1 MVKLHKC
8 NFFLIFGLIMK
19 NNVNPK
25 TEIALSISLIIFS
38 IIVYYFSL
46 ELPEPEYEPLGSAAL
61 PQGLAVIM
69 SLLSLIVIVRAIPKI
84 KTYKPTTNTDDNVT
98 SRPKLAILVFII
110 TLIFIGILDFGILG
124 FLPAGIIYLSTIGY
138 LMTHRDLKSFP
149 WIVAFAVI
157 LTVFS
162 YYVFTKF
169 FYIDLP

>member
-1 MVKLHKC
+1 
-8 NFFLIFGLIMK
+8 MK
-19 NNVNPK
+19 NNANPK
-25 TEIALSISLIIFS
+25 TEIVLSISLIIFS

-69 SLLSLIVIVRAIPKI
+69 SLLSLIVIAKAIPKI
-84 KTYKPTTNTDDNVT
+84 KTYKPTTNTDDKIIP
-98 SRPKLAILVFII
+98 RPKLAILIFII

>member
-1 MVKLHKC
+1 
-8 NFFLIFGLIMK
+8 MK

-25 TEIALSISLIIFS
+25 IEIALSISLIIFS

>member
-1 MVKLHKC
+1 
-8 NFFLIFGLIMK
+8 MK

-25 TEIALSISLIIFS
+25 TEIVLSIGLIIFS
-38 IIVYYFSL
+38 AIVYYFSL

-61 PQGLAVIM
+61 PKGLAVIM
-69 SLLSLIVIVRAIPKI
+69 SLLSLIIIVKAIPKI
-84 KTYKPTTNTDDNVT
+84 NTYKPITNTNDNVT

-138 LMTHRDLKSFP
+138 LMTHRDLKRIP
-149 WIVAFAVI
+149 WIIAFSII
-157 LTVFS
+157 LTLFS

>member
-1 MVKLHKC
+1 
-8 NFFLIFGLIMK
+8 MK

-38 IIVYYFSL
+38 VIVYYFSL

-61 PQGLAVIM
+61 PKGLAVIM
-69 SLLSLIVIVRAIPKI
+69 SLLSFVVIVRAIPKI
-84 KTYKPTTNTDDNVT
+84 KTYKPTTKTDNNVT

-124 FLPAGIIYLSTIGY
+124 FLPSGIIYLTTIGY
-138 LMTHRDLKSFP
+138 LMTHRDLKRFP
-149 WIVAFAVI
+149 WIIAFSVI

>member
-1 MVKLHKC
+1 
-8 NFFLIFGLIMK
+8 MK
-19 NNVNPK
+19 NNVNPE

-69 SLLSLIVIVRAIPKI
+69 SLLSLIVIIRAIPKI
-84 KTYKPTTNTDDNVT
+84 KTYKPTTNTDEIVT
-98 SRPKLAILVFII
+98 SRPKLAILIFII

>member
-1 MVKLHKC
+1 
-8 NFFLIFGLIMK
+8 MK

-84 KTYKPTTNTDDNVT
+84 KTYKPLTNTDDNVT

>member
-1 MVKLHKC
+1 
-8 NFFLIFGLIMK
+8 MK

-38 IIVYYFSL
+38 IIVYYYSL

-84 KTYKPTTNTDDNVT
+84 KTYKPTTNTDNNVT

>member
-1 MVKLHKC
+1 
-8 NFFLIFGLIMK
+8 MK

-69 SLLSLIVIVRAIPKI
+69 SLLSLIVMVRAIPKI

>member
-1 MVKLHKC
+1 
-8 NFFLIFGLIMK
+8 MK

-38 IIVYYFSL
+38 VIVYYFSL

-69 SLLSLIVIVRAIPKI
+69 SLLSFIVIVRAIPKI
-84 KTYKPTTNTDDNVT
+84 KTYKPTTNTDNNVT

-124 FLPAGIIYLSTIGY
+124 FLPSGIIYLTTIGY
-138 LMTHRDLKSFP
+138 LMTHRDLKRFP
-149 WIVAFAVI
+149 WIIAFSVI

>member
-1 MVKLHKC
+1 
-8 NFFLIFGLIMK
+8 MK

-138 LMTHRDLKSFP
+138 LMTHRNLKSFP

>member
-1 MVKLHKC
+1 
-8 NFFLIFGLIMK
+8 MK

-84 KTYKPTTNTDDNVT
+84 KTYKPSTNTDDNVT

-138 LMTHRDLKSFP
+138 LMTHRNLKSFP

>member
-1 MVKLHKC
+1 
-8 NFFLIFGLIMK
+8 MK

-69 SLLSLIVIVRAIPKI
+69 SLLSLIVLVRAIPKI

-138 LMTHRDLKSFP
+138 LLTHRDLKSFP

>member
-1 MVKLHKC
+1 
-8 NFFLIFGLIMK
+8 MK

-46 ELPEPEYEPLGSAAL
+46 ELPEAEYEPLGSAAL

-98 SRPKLAILVFII
+98 SRPNLAILVFII

-138 LMTHRDLKSFP
+138 LMTHRNLKSFP

>member
-1 MVKLHKC
+1 
-8 NFFLIFGLIMK
+8 MK

-69 SLLSLIVIVRAIPKI
+69 SLLSLIVIIRAIPKI
-84 KTYKPTTNTDDNVT
+84 KTYKPKTNTDDNVT
-98 SRPKLAILVFII
+98 TRPKLAILVFII

>member
-1 MVKLHKC
+1 
-8 NFFLIFGLIMK
+8 MK

-69 SLLSLIVIVRAIPKI
+69 SLLSLIVLVRAIPKI
-84 KTYKPTTNTDDNVT
+84 KTYKSTTNTDDNVT

-138 LMTHRDLKSFP
+138 LMTHRDLKRFP

>member
-1 MVKLHKC
+1 
-8 NFFLIFGLIMK
+8 MK

-69 SLLSLIVIVRAIPKI
+69 SLLSLIVIIRAIPKI
-84 KTYKPTTNTDDNVT
+84 KTYNPKTNTDDNVT
-98 SRPKLAILVFII
+98 TRPKLAILVFII

>member
-1 MVKLHKC
+1 
-8 NFFLIFGLIMK
+8 MK
-19 NNVNPK
+19 NIANPK

-46 ELPEPEYEPLGSAAL
+46 DLPEPEYEPLGSAAL
-61 PQGLAVIM
+61 PKGLAVIM
-69 SLLSLIVIVRAIPKI
+69 SLLSFIVIVRAIPKI
-84 KTYKPTTNTDDNVT
+84 KTYKPTTNTDHNVT
-98 SRPKLAILVFII
+98 SRPKLAVLVFII

-124 FLPAGIIYLSTIGY
+124 FLPSGIIYLSTIGY
-138 LMTHRDLKSFP
+138 LMTHKDFKRFP
-149 WIVAFAVI
+149 WVVAFSVI

>member
-1 MVKLHKC
+1 
-8 NFFLIFGLIMK
+8 MK
-19 NNVNPK
+19 NIVNPK

-61 PQGLAVIM
+61 PKGLAIIM
-69 SLLSLIVIVRAIPKI
+69 TLLSFIVIVRAIPKI
-84 KTYKPTTNTDDNVT
+84 KTYKPKTNTDDNVI
-98 SRPKLAILVFII
+98 SRPKLAIFVFII

-124 FLPAGIIYLSTIGY
+124 FLPSGIIYLSTIGY
-138 LMTHRDLKSFP
+138 LMTHKDLKRFP
-149 WIVAFAVI
+149 RIVAFSVI
-157 LTVFS
+157 LTIFS

>member
-1 MVKLHKC
+1 
-8 NFFLIFGLIMK
+8 MK

-124 FLPAGIIYLSTIGY
+124 FLPSGIIYLSTIGY

-149 WIVAFAVI
+149 WIVAFAII

>member
-1 MVKLHKC
+1 
-8 NFFLIFGLIMK
+8 MK

-25 TEIALSISLIIFS
+25 AEIALSISLIIFS
-38 IIVYYFSL
+38 AIVYYSSL
-46 ELPEPEYEPLGSAAL
+46 ELPEPVYEPLGSAAL
-61 PQGLAVIM
+61 PKGLAVIM

-84 KTYKPTTNTDDNVT
+84 KVYKPTTNTNNNVT
-98 SRPKLAILVFII
+98 SRPKLAILIFII

-138 LMTHRDLKSFP
+138 FMTHRNLKRFP
-149 WIVAFAVI
+149 WVIAFSVI